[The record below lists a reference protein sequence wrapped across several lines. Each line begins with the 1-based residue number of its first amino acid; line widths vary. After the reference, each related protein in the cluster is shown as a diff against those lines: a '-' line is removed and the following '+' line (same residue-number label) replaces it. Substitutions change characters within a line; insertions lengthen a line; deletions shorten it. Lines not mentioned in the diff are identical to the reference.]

1 MSVLET
7 KFTSQPHANIFI
19 LVAKAIPWVL
29 VDWDPILLP
38 KGFFPQIEMSW
49 PGEQQTLCILLC
61 WLSTRGSCF
70 ISPSAVP
77 SSGQTVLGLRLDTC

>member
-49 PGEQQTLCILLC
+49 PGE
-61 WLSTRGSCF
+61 
-70 ISPSAVP
+70 
-77 SSGQTVLGLRLDTC
+77 